1 MKIKIFTTLLFMMAG
16 FAYSQNY
23 YMYDFRNVPSDEI
36 SIMIENEEHF
46 WSKVAQ
52 DQIKKG
58 NMTGWAML
66 QRMGGSAD
74 EPNVL
79 FYIGAGSKK
88 NIDQLG
94 KSFGEGSQ
102 NVMSQM
108 GDAAAVFVNRALNID
123 SRRVGQVFL
132 NRVHTEFDSDWDHH
146 NFVKT
151 NFSNVT
157 DINKMNDLQGKVWG
171 KFIKK
176 MMAKNETT
184 QKLWSASN
192 VVSPRGSGYNW
203 NYLTIDTYMTYGDAL
218 DGGWKS
224 SPKIPNL
231 SEINS
236 LMGGQ
241 FYKQV
246 MWKVVMSVNSEGE
259 FKKH

>member
-1 MKIKIFTTLLFMMAG
+1 
-16 FAYSQNY
+16 
-23 YMYDFRNVPSDEI
+23 
-36 SIMIENEEHF
+36 
-46 WSKVAQ
+46 
-52 DQIKKG
+52 
-58 NMTGWAML
+58 
-66 QRMGGSAD
+66 
-74 EPNVL
+74 
-79 FYIGAGSKK
+79 
-88 NIDQLG
+88 
-94 KSFGEGSQ
+94 
-102 NVMSQM
+102 
-108 GDAAAVFVNRALNID
+108 
-123 SRRVGQVFL
+123 
-132 NRVHTEFDSDWDHH
+132 
-146 NFVKT
+146 
-151 NFSNVT
+151 
-157 DINKMNDLQGKVWG
+157 
-171 KFIKK
+171 
-176 MMAKNETT
+176 MAKNETT